1 MERKLLLV
9 DDDESSLK
17 TLVRYLEKRDYEVLT
32 AHDCGGA
39 FRILENQ
46 TINVV
51 ISDYRMPVMN
61 GIDFLKEVGKFQP
74 DTVRIMISGYIEL
87 NLLIDSFNDGII
99 LKFIPKPWIDYNIKK
114 IISDSFDIYDQK
126 KYFKKITSQS
136 YQDMEMIFKLL
147 PAAVVVFDRSG
158 SIVSINKS
166 ASALFGSLDLNLD
179 SFTGMIQ
186 SSENSG
192 DNLLFMKFQGS
203 KYKVKQ
209 FSTENNVSGY
219 MLLDY

>member
-32 AHDCGGA
+32 APDCEGA
-39 FRILENQ
+39 FKILENQ

-61 GIDFLKEVGKFQP
+61 GIDFLKEVGKFWP
-74 DTVRIMISGYIEL
+74 DTVRIIISGYIEL
-87 NLLIDSFNDGII
+87 NLLIDSFNDEII
-99 LKFIPKPWIDYNIKK
+99 SKFIPKPWIDYNIKK
-114 IISDSFDIYDQK
+114 IISDSFDIYDLK
-126 KYFKKITSQS
+126 KYFKKITSPS
-136 YQDMEMIFKLL
+136 YQNLEMIYESL

-166 ASALFGSLDLNLD
+166 ALVLFGSLNFNLN
-179 SFTGMIQ
+179 SFTVMIQ
-186 SSENSG
+186 SRENS
-192 DNLLFMKFQGS
+192 DDSLLFMKFQGK
-203 KYKVKQ
+203 KYKIKQ
-209 FSTENNVSGY
+209 FRTENNASGF
-219 MLLDY
+219 MLFDY